1 MPKPNPPADKP
12 LDPLAGKPL
21 DHLIGAG
28 DPPAKQVRA
37 EDILPPAAAA
47 VLAAQ
52 PTPKP
57 LGSPLETMKSLMG
70 TQWGPS
76 EGENPTIRDWL
87 RFVGTTFP
95 EMADYCSGETGIG
108 YFSWCGATVG
118 YCVAKAGIRPVYTR
132 GVDTKS
138 FLWAAAWLGWGT
150 PATEPQPG
158 DVLVF
163 DFGHGDHHV
172 TLFDQ
177 DNGDGTWA
185 CRGGNQDHQVK
196 ISNYRKSQCMGI
208 RRPPAAGEAARKL
221 IVIDQPVRPE
231 LDQGAIGAAV
241 SELQHLLGGIE
252 VDGEFGP
259 ETDAAVRRFQA
270 SHGLE
275 ADGVVGTSTWAA
287 LLSGKP
293 GVSGAA
299 LAQGTID
306 RIVQLADASDLARY
320 AWKERGVAPRGYI
333 RGMAVAFATIYAKWK
348 QQDSAALVM
357 GAANSGDS
365 GVDALAW
372 YDSHFAALG
381 LRNGASDAALGDVLR
396 HLFVLLIGL
405 GMRESSGRYC
415 EGRDR
420 SASNVSAETA
430 EAGLFQQSWNS
441 RFASP
446 ELPKLFA
453 RYSAN
458 PQGFLPIFS
467 EDVKPRP
474 DDLVNFGS
482 GEGAAF
488 QALCKSCPA
497 FAVEAA
503 AVALRTIRKHWGP
516 IDRQEAEIRPEA
528 NRLLEQVQQIVD
540 AAPVIVAGPTTPS
553 GPTVPTGRWPWHLP
567 ADPLLADIV
576 KRLKQLET
584 AMTDIAEPAS
594 HPASAPAAPVPPQI
608 DLARIEQDIARLGQI
623 AATFS
628 QFANTVGQLPTT
640 GLPPQVVQF
649 EQSVSRLG
657 QVADRLSQLATAVP
671 GQAQPAA
678 GAAAVTTAP
687 QLSPIDKLLGGQALV
702 GLKTP
707 LAIGAYA
714 LIWILQAVGVMGTAT
729 GPGATAT
736 GSVLTALVSAFGAM
750 GVTAKFDRGIQALGA
765 ISGLLQKLPPL
776 PPPSELPRK
785 TNGSGT

>member
-1 MPKPNPPADKP
+1 MPKPNPPAER
-12 LDPLAGKPL
+12 PL
-21 DHLIGAG
+21 DHLAG
-28 DPPAKQVRA
+28 NPPDHLAGTHGPPAERTGHQ
-37 EDILPPAAAA
+37 DILPPVAAAL
-47 VLAAQ
+47 LAAQ

-57 LGSPLETMKSLMG
+57 PSPLETMNSLRG
-70 TQWGPS
+70 TQWAPS
-76 EGENPTIRDWL
+76 GGENPTILEWL
-87 RFVGTTFP
+87 RFIGTSFP
-95 EMADYCSGETGIG
+95 EMADYCNGEMHIG

-132 GVDTKS
+132 GLDTKS
-138 FLWAAAWLGWGT
+138 FLWAASWLDWGT

-172 TLFDQ
+172 TLFDH

-185 CRGGNQDHQVK
+185 CRGGNQDHEVK
-196 ISNYRKSQCMGI
+196 ISNFRKSRCMGI
-208 RRPPAAGEAARKL
+208 RRPPAAGDAAQKP
-221 IVIDQPVRPE
+221 IVVDQPVRPE
-231 LDQGAIGAAV
+231 LEQGAIGAAV

-259 ETDAAVRRFQA
+259 DTDAAVRRFQA
-270 SHGLE
+270 SRGLE
-275 ADGVVGTSTWAA
+275 VDGVVGPSTWTA
-287 LLSGKP
+287 LLAGKP
-293 GVSGAA
+293 AVSGAV
-299 LAQGTID
+299 LAQDTID
-306 RIVQLADASDLARY
+306 RIVQLADASELARY
-320 AWKERGVAPRGYI
+320 AWKDRGVAPRGYI
-333 RGMAVAFATIYAKWK
+333 RGMAVVFATIYAKWK

-357 GAANSGDS
+357 SAASSGNN
-365 GVDALAW
+365 GIDALAW
-372 YDSHFAALG
+372 YDPQFSALG
-381 LRNGASDAALGDVLR
+381 MRNGASDAALGDVLR

-405 GMRESSGRYC
+405 GMRESSGRCC

-441 RFASP
+441 RFANP
-446 ELPKLFA
+446 ELPKLLA
-453 RYSAN
+453 KYSAN
-458 PQGFLPIFS
+458 PQGFLSIFS
-467 EDVKPRP
+467 EDVTPKP
-474 DDLVNFGS
+474 DDLENFGS

-503 AVALRTIRKHWGP
+503 AVGLRTIRKHWGP

-528 NRLLEQVQQIVD
+528 DRLLKQVQEIVD
-540 AAPVIVAGPTTPS
+540 AAPVIVAGQIIPTAPAI
-553 GPTVPTGRWPWHLP
+553 PTGQRPWHLP
-567 ADPLLADIV
+567 ADPVLADII
-576 KRLKQLET
+576 KRLKELET
-584 AMTDIAEPAS
+584 AMTDTVGPAL
-594 HPASAPAAPVPPQI
+594 PTTSAPSAPVLPQV

-623 AATFS
+623 ATTFS
-628 QFANTVGQLPTT
+628 QFANKVGQLPTT
-640 GLPPQVVQF
+640 GLPPQAAQV
-649 EQSVSRLG
+649 EQGITRLG
-657 QVADRLSQLATAVP
+657 QIADKLSQFATAIS
-671 GQAQPAA
+671 GQAQSAT

-707 LAIGAYA
+707 LAIGGYA
-714 LIWILQAVGVMGTAT
+714 LLWILQAVGVMGTAT

-750 GVTAKFDRGIQALGA
+750 GVTAKLDRGIQALGA

-776 PPPSELPRK
+776 PPPSEIPRK
-785 TNGSGT
+785 TDGAGA